1 MAKRILVVDD
11 EQYIRDLYVEFF
23 SVEGYEVDSAVD
35 GVEGLNKLQE
45 GGFDLVLLDVM
56 MPQFDGVEVL
66 EQLSLKPPKN
76 PNKAIVILTNLTY
89 EGVAK
94 DALSKGAVDY
104 IVKADVNPGQLME
117 KLKKYLVDDVIPSPA
132 K

>member
-23 SVEGYEVDSAVD
+23 SAEGFEVDSAVD
-35 GVEGLNKLQE
+35 GVEGLKKMQD
-45 GGFDLVLLDVM
+45 GGYNLILLDVM

-66 EQLSLKPPKN
+66 EQLTKQPPKV
-76 PNKAIVILTNLTY
+76 PNGPVVILTNLTY

-94 DALSKGAVDY
+94 DALQKGAADY
-104 IVKADVNPGQLME
+104 IVKADVNPGQLLE
-117 KLKKYLVDDVIPSPA
+117 RLKKYLQ
-132 K
+132 

>member
-23 SVEGYEVDSAVD
+23 SDAGYEVDSAVD
-35 GVEGLNKLQE
+35 GVEGLKKLQN
-45 GGFDLVLLDVM
+45 GGYNLVLLDVM

-66 EQLSLKPPKN
+66 EQLAQKPPKN
-76 PNKAIVILTNLTY
+76 VNGPIVILTNLTY

-94 DALSKGAVDY
+94 DALQKGAADY
-104 IVKADVNPGQLME
+104 IVKADVNPRQLME
-117 KLKKYLVDDVIPSPA
+117 RLKKYLEDAPETPEV

>member
-23 SVEGYEVDSAVD
+23 TNEGFEVDSAVD
-35 GVEGLNKLQE
+35 GVEGIQKLQV
-45 GGFDLVLLDVM
+45 GGYHLVLLDVM
-56 MPQFDGVEVL
+56 MPQLDGVEVL
-66 EQLSLKPPKN
+66 EQLAKTPPKS
-76 PNKAIVILTNLTY
+76 PNGPIVILTNLTY

-94 DALSKGAVDY
+94 DALQKGAADY

-117 KLKKYLVDDVIPSPA
+117 KLRKYLEEVVKPQ
-132 K
+132 

>member
-1 MAKRILVVDD
+1 MAKKILVVDD

-23 SVEGYEVDSAVD
+23 SNEGYEVDSAVD
-35 GVEGLNKLQE
+35 GVEGLKKLQN
-45 GGFDLVLLDVM
+45 GGYDLVLLDVM

-66 EQLSLKPPKN
+66 EQLSKKPPKT
-76 PNKAIVILTNLTY
+76 PNGPIIILTNLTY

-94 DALSKGAVDY
+94 DALAKGAVDY

-117 KLKKYLVDDVIPSPA
+117 RLQKYLQ
-132 K
+132 